1 MVFLVI
7 QWGFLSLHLINIE
20 SGHGNIKVYCSVKKR
35 AEIHVT
41 GIVQGVGFRPFVYN
55 VAESLSL
62 TGFVLNL
69 GDAGVKIVA
78 EGKESDI
85 KDLINRIENGPP
97 SISRI
102 DSMAVDWD
110 STTDSFVSFEIHKS
124 SVARTEGSV
133 PVLPPDIAMCTD
145 CIDDLTNS
153 ESRWYRYPFTS
164 CAACGPRFSTITDL
178 PYDRPNTTMVDFPLC
193 DTCNTGYTD
202 PVDRRYHAQ
211 TTACEI
217 CGPVYRLVNT
227 EGEQIESD
235 NPVQHVAQLLEDGQ
249 IVAIQGIAGTHIAT
263 KTSDSRVIE
272 TLRQRKKRSQRPFA
286 IMARNLSV
294 LKQIL
299 HLTSLE
305 KKLLTSWRR
314 PIVLLQKNVESE
326 IISTKVQD
334 AIAPGLD
341 TIGVMLPYAPTHH
354 LLFQYTDE
362 PALVLTSANPT
373 GLPMYIEPDVV
384 VSELKDI
391 VDYSLIHNRRVYQRA
406 DDSVV
411 KFLNKDN
418 PVFIRRAR
426 GYVPDPL
433 TFTDSWKSIKAI
445 GVGSEEKVTTAILK
459 SGRIYPAQHIGD
471 INRVESL
478 DFLSEAV
485 DHILHL
491 LDITK
496 LDGVGCDFHPEFLT
510 TEYAEQMS
518 KQQDIP
524 LFRVQHHHAHL
535 ASMIV
540 DHKLH
545 HNTSIVCITTDGYG
559 FGQDGSA
566 WGGEILLGGLK
577 DFKKVGGLKSVDYP
591 GGDLSAVY
599 AARSVIGILYNTME
613 KDGLLRI
620 VNSVPIGP
628 NTNLT
633 SDILDLLT
641 DSLGRGINTM
651 SSTSAGRF
659 LDAVAMV
666 LDVCSENSYDGECP
680 MKLESIAK
688 PTDLQ
693 INSLFKKSRNGLIL
707 DTSNGLMQVLELKED
722 GVSKHEIA
730 YAAQWYLGDSLA
742 HIACRVAK
750 ENQISHV
757 GFSGGVALNRII
769 TKAVIDHVHKE
780 KLTPLIHVNVPPG
793 DGGISIGQVA
803 IAGAKLADS

>member
-1 MVFLVI
+1 VC
-7 QWGFLSLHLINIE
+7 W
-20 SGHGNIKVYCSVKKR
+20 SVKKR
-35 AEIHVT
+35 AEIHVM

-55 VAESLSL
+55 IAESLSL

-69 GDAGVKIVA
+69 GDAGVKVVV
-78 EGKESDI
+78 EGEEADI
-85 KDLINRIENGPP
+85 RDLVCSIENNPP

-102 DSMAVDWD
+102 DTLTVDWSD
-110 STTDSFVSFEIHKS
+110 DTDSFTLFEIRKS
-124 SVARTEGSV
+124 SVTRTEGSV
-133 PVLPPDIAMCTD
+133 PVLPPDIAMCTA
-145 CIDDLTNS
+145 CIDDLTNP
-153 ESRWYRYPFTS
+153 ESRWHRYPFTS

-178 PYDRPNTTMVDFPLC
+178 PYDRPNTTMIDFPLC
-193 DTCNTGYTD
+193 DNCNTGYTN

-211 TTACEI
+211 TTACEV
-217 CGPVYRLVNT
+217 CGPVYRLVDTKGN
-227 EGEQIESD
+227 QIDSD
-235 NPVQHVAQLLEDGQ
+235 NPVQRVAQMLEEDRV
-249 IVAIQGIAGTHIAT
+249 IAIQGIAGTHIAT
-263 KTSDSRVIE
+263 KTSDSRAIE
-272 TLRQRKKRSQRPFA
+272 TLRQRKRRSQRPFA
-286 IMARNLSV
+286 IMVRDLSV
-294 LKQIL
+294 LKQVVY
-299 HLTSLE
+299 LTAPE
-305 KKLLTSWRR
+305 EKLLTSWRR
-314 PIVLLQKNVESE
+314 PIVLLQKRVESE
-326 IISTKVQD
+326 LISDKVQD

-341 TIGVMLPYAPTHH
+341 TIGVMLPYSPVHH
-354 LLFQYTDE
+354 LLFQYTNE

-373 GLPMYIEPDVV
+373 GVPMYIEPDVV

-411 KFLNKDN
+411 KFLDKDR

-426 GYVPDPL
+426 GYVPDPFQ
-433 TFTDSWKSIKAI
+433 FTEFWKSIKAI
-445 GVGSEEKVTTAILK
+445 GVGPEEKVTAAVLK
-459 SGRIYPAQHIGD
+459 SGRIYPTQHIGD

-478 DFLSEAV
+478 DFLSGAI

-491 LDITK
+491 LDLTK
-496 LDGVGCDFHPEFLT
+496 LDGVACDLHPEFLT
-510 TEYAEQMS
+510 TEFAEQMS
-518 KQQDIP
+518 KQQDIS

-540 DHKLH
+540 DHKLPH
-545 HNTSIVCITTDGYG
+545 DTSIVCITADGYG
-559 FGQDGSA
+559 FGQDSTA
-566 WGGEILLGGLK
+566 WGGEILLGNLK
-577 DFKKVGGLKSVDYP
+577 YFKKVGGLKSVDYP

-599 AARSVIGILYNTME
+599 AARSVVGILNDSLE
-613 KDGLLRI
+613 KNDLLRI
-620 VNSVPIGP
+620 ANSVPIGP

-633 SDILDLLT
+633 SDTLDILI

-651 SSTSAGRF
+651 SSTSSGRF

-688 PTDLQ
+688 TTDLR
-693 INSLFKKSRNGLIL
+693 IDPLFKKSRSGMIL
-707 DTSNGLMQVLELKED
+707 DTSNGLMRVLELKEES
-722 GVSKHEIA
+722 VSKREIA
-730 YAAQWYLGDSLA
+730 YAAQWYLGESLA

-750 ENQISHV
+750 ENQIQHV

-780 KLTPLIHVNVPPG
+780 KLTPLIHANVPPG

>member
-1 MVFLVI
+1 V
-7 QWGFLSLHLINIE
+7 NI
-20 SGHGNIKVYCSVKKR
+20 HGNIKACWSLKKR

-69 GDAGVKIVA
+69 GDAGVKIVV
-78 EGKESDI
+78 EGIESDI
-85 KDLINRIENGPP
+85 RDLINRIENNPP

-102 DSMAVDWD
+102 DSTTVDWD
-110 STTDSFVSFEIHKS
+110 SSTDSFASFEIHKS

-133 PVLPPDIAMCTD
+133 PVLPPDIAMCSN
-145 CIDDLTNS
+145 CIDDLTDP

-211 TTACEI
+211 TTACEM
-217 CGPVYRLVNT
+217 CGPVYRLVDAK
-227 EGEQIESD
+227 GKYIKSD
-235 NPVQHVAQLLEDGQ
+235 NPVQRVAQLLENNQ

-263 KTSDSRVIE
+263 KTSDSKAIE
-272 TLRQRKKRSQRPFA
+272 ILRQRKKRSQRPFA
-286 IMARNLSV
+286 IMVRDLSV
-294 LKQIL
+294 LKQIVD
-299 HLTSLE
+299 LTSSE
-305 KKLLTSWRR
+305 EKLLVSWRK
-314 PIVLLQKNVESE
+314 PIVLLQKSLESE
-326 IISTKVQD
+326 LIPGSIQD

-341 TIGVMLPYAPTHH
+341 TIGVMLPYAPVHH
-354 LLFQYTDE
+354 LLFQYTNE

-373 GLPMYIEPDVV
+373 GVPMYIEPDVV

-411 KFLNKDN
+411 KFLHKDL

-426 GYVPDPL
+426 GYVPEPL
-433 TFTDSWKSIKAI
+433 LFTDSWKSIKAI
-445 GVGSEEKVTTAILK
+445 GVGPEEKVTASILK
-459 SGRIYPAQHIGD
+459 SGRIYPTQHIGD

-496 LDGVGCDFHPEFLT
+496 LDGVACDLHPEFLT
-510 TEYAEQMS
+510 SEYAEKMS
-518 KQQDIP
+518 EKQDIP

-540 DHKLH
+540 DHKLPH
-545 HNTSIVCITTDGYG
+545 DTSIVCITADGYG
-559 FGQDGSA
+559 FGQGNNA
-566 WGGEILLGGLK
+566 WGGEVLLGGLL
-577 DFKKVGGLKSVDYP
+577 DFRKVGGLKSIDYP

-599 AARSVIGILYNTME
+599 AARSVIGILNNSLE
-613 KDGLLRI
+613 KKDLLRI
-620 VNSVPIGP
+620 VNSASIGP
-628 NTNLT
+628 DINLT
-633 SDILDLLT
+633 SDTWDILI
-641 DSLGRGINTM
+641 DSLSHRINTM

-659 LDAVAMV
+659 LDAVSLV
-666 LDVCSENSYDGECP
+666 LDVCSVNSYDGECP
-680 MKLESIAK
+680 MKLETVAET
-688 PTDLQ
+688 TDLR
-693 INSLFKKSRNGLIL
+693 IVPLFKKSRSGLIL
-707 DTSNGLMQVLELKED
+707 DTSMGLMRVLELKKE
-722 GVSKHEIA
+722 GVSKDEIA
-730 YAAQWYLGDSLA
+730 YAAQWFLGESLA
-742 HIACRVAK
+742 DIACRAAK
-750 ENQISHV
+750 ENQIQHV
-757 GFSGGVALNRII
+757 GFSGGVALNRVI
-769 TKAVIDHVHKE
+769 TKAVIDRVQKE
-780 KLTPLIHVNVPPG
+780 NLIPLIHANVPPG

-803 IAGAKLADS
+803 VAGAKLADS

>member
-1 MVFLVI
+1 MY
-7 QWGFLSLHLINIE
+7 W
-20 SGHGNIKVYCSVKKR
+20 SVKKR

-55 VAESLSL
+55 IAESLSL

-78 EGKESDI
+78 EGNESDI
-85 KDLINRIENGPP
+85 KELINRIENDPP

-102 DSMAVDWD
+102 DSLTVDWND
-110 STTDSFVSFEIHKS
+110 VIDSFTTFEIHKS
-124 SVARTEGSV
+124 SVTRTEGSV

-145 CIDDLTNS
+145 CIDDLTNP

-178 PYDRPNTTMVDFPLC
+178 PYDRPNTTMMDFPLC

-211 TTACEI
+211 TTACEL
-217 CGPVYRLVNT
+217 CGPVYRLVDAKGN
-227 EGEQIESD
+227 QIESGD
-235 NPVQHVAQLLEDGQ
+235 PVQRVAQMLEKNKV
-249 IVAIQGIAGTHIAT
+249 VAIQGIAGTHIAT
-263 KTSDSRVIE
+263 KTSDSRAIE
-272 TLRQRKKRSQRPFA
+272 TLRQRKRRFQRPFA
-286 IMARNLSV
+286 IMVKNLSV
-294 LKQIL
+294 LKQIV
-299 HLTSLE
+299 HLTTEEE
-305 KKLLTSWRR
+305 KVLTSWRR
-314 PIVLLQKNVESE
+314 PIVLLQKRIGSGLLSN
-326 IISTKVQD
+326 KVHD

-341 TIGVMLPYAPTHH
+341 TIGVMLPYAPIHH

-373 GLPMYIEPDVV
+373 GVPMYIEPDVV

-391 VDYSLIHNRRVYQRA
+391 VDCSLIHNRRVYQRA
-406 DDSVV
+406 DDSVI
-411 KFLNKDN
+411 KFLEKDR

-433 TFTDSWKSIKAI
+433 QFTDSWKFIKAI
-445 GVGSEEKVTTAILK
+445 GVGPEEKVTASVLK
-459 SGRIYPAQHIGD
+459 SGRIYPTQHIGD

-496 LDGVGCDFHPEFLT
+496 LDGVACDLHPEFLT

-518 KQQDIP
+518 KKQDIP

-545 HNTSIVCITTDGYG
+545 HDTSIVCITADGYG
-559 FGQDGSA
+559 YGQDKTA
-566 WGGEILLGGLK
+566 WGGEILLGDLRT
-577 DFKKVGGLKSVDYP
+577 FKKVGGFKSVDYP

-599 AARSVIGILYNTME
+599 AARSVVGILNDSLE
-613 KDGLLRI
+613 KEDLLRI

-633 SDILDLLT
+633 SDTLDILI
-641 DSLGRGINTM
+641 DSLGHRINTM

-680 MKLESIAK
+680 MKLEAVAK
-688 PTDLQ
+688 PTDLR
-693 INSLFKKSRNGLIL
+693 INPLFKKSRNGLIL
-707 DTSNGLMQVLELKED
+707 DTSNGLMRILELKEK
-722 GVSKHEIA
+722 GVDKREIA
-730 YAAQWYLGDSLA
+730 YAAQRYLGESLA
-742 HIACRVAK
+742 HIACRVAE
-750 ENQISHV
+750 ENQTQHV

-769 TKAVIDHVHKE
+769 TRAVIDHVRKE
-780 KLTPLIHVNVPPG
+780 KLTPLIHTNVPPG